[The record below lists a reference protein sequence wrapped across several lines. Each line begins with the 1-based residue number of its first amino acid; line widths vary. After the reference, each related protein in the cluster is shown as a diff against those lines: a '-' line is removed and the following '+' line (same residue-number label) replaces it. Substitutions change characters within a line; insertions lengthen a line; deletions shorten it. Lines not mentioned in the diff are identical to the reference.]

1 MLMIWVFLIN
11 IEYQKMIEFGSD
23 FHRCEDDFIKNTSCF
38 KDLVNLRYYASGRHA
53 LEAIIKQ
60 EKWERI
66 WFPAYF
72 CYEVIDYISSL
83 GIEVKFYDDNPLK
96 IDDDYTVK
104 YLPYKE
110 GDVLL
115 RVNYYG
121 LRNKRS
127 NKELNIPVIEDHTHS
142 IVSDWA
148 IKSDADWC
156 VASLRKSLPIACGG
170 LLWSPQK
177 RNVPNQINTSEE
189 CEKMAG
195 VRYEAMKKKAF
206 YLNNGGDK
214 NEFREKYI
222 LSEKMIEELSL
233 TKMDTKSLNIIE
245 TMNIIQW
252 FDNRRHNWEILC
264 TKLSDKFNIIK
275 PLHNEE
281 FYPFSTIILC
291 DSHKEREILRQYL
304 IENSIYPAILWN
316 LPENSEFSNALDFS
330 KKMLSIH
337 CDARYT
343 NEDIEK
349 MCQTINE
356 FYD

>member
-1 MLMIWVFLIN
+1 
-11 IEYQKMIEFGSD
+11 MIEFGSD
-23 FHRCEDDFIKNTSCF
+23 FHSCENAFVSDSNYFERIERLNH
-38 KDLVNLRYYASGRHA
+38 YASGRQ
-53 LEAIIKQ
+53 AIEDIINQ
-60 EKWERI
+60 EKWKRI
-66 WFPAYF
+66 WIPVYF

-96 IDDDYTVK
+96 IDDDDYTIK
-104 YLPYKE
+104 CLPYKE

-127 NKELNIPVIEDHTHS
+127 NKKLTIPVIEDHTHS

-177 RNVPNQINTSEE
+177 RNIPDQINTSEE

-195 VRYEAMKKKAF
+195 IRYEAMRKKAF

-214 NEFREKYI
+214 NEFREKFI
-222 LSEKMIEELSL
+222 LSEEMIEGLSL
-233 TKMDTKSLNIIE
+233 TNMDTKSLNITE
-245 TMNIIQW
+245 TMNIMQW
-252 FDNRRHNWEILC
+252 FDNRRYNWEILC

-275 PLHNEE
+275 PSHNEE

-304 IENSIYPAILWN
+304 ISNSIYPAILWN
-316 LPENSEFSNALDFS
+316 VPQDTNYPDALDFS
-330 KKMLSIH
+330 KRMLSIH
-337 CDARYT
+337 CDARYST
-343 NEDIEK
+343 EDIKE
-349 MCQTINE
+349 MCKIINA
-356 FYD
+356 FL

>member
-1 MLMIWVFLIN
+1 
-11 IEYQKMIEFGSD
+11 MIEFGSD

-66 WFPAYF
+66 WIPAYF

-83 GIEVKFYDDNPLK
+83 GLEVKFYDDNPLK

-127 NKELNIPVIEDHTHS
+127 NKEINIPVIEDHTHAIDS
-142 IVSDWA
+142 EWA

-156 VASLRKSLPIACGG
+156 MASLRKSLPIAGG
-170 LLWSPQK
+170 GILWSPQNK
-177 RNVPNQINTSEE
+177 SMPKQLDATKD

-195 VRYEAMKKKAF
+195 IRYEAMRKKAF

-214 NEFREKYI
+214 NEFREKFI
-222 LSEKMIEELSL
+222 SSEEMIG
-233 TKMDTKSLNIIE
+233 
-245 TMNIIQW
+245 
-252 FDNRRHNWEILC
+252 
-264 TKLSDKFNIIK
+264 KLSISGMDSKSFRLIQSINMDEWTDIRRKNWNTAYDILADKFNILK
-275 PLHNEE
+275 PPATNDAFCPL
-281 FYPFSTIILC
+281 SLIIFC
-291 DSHKEREILRQYL
+291 DTYNDRDLLRQYL
-304 IENSIYPAILWN
+304 ISNSIYPAILWDVPQDTN
-316 LPENSEFSNALDFS
+316 YPDVLDFS
-330 KKMLSIH
+330 KRMLSIH
-337 CDARYT
+337 CDARYST
-343 NEDIEK
+343 EDIQE
-349 MCQTINE
+349 MCQIINK